1 MFFVESVNGK
11 APTAQIALL
20 RMRLFSDNAHRLRQL
35 SWFDQRVV
43 QIAPERPFFAPFRG
57 FSQRN
62 PQLFPQ
68 ILCKQWIAFPQ
79 DVRLSAGKVHDCR
92 RFAVKPSR
100 VQSRIHA
107 LLQGAWDLIN

>member
-1 MFFVESVNGK
+1 MFFVESENGE
-11 APTAQIALL
+11 APSAQNALL
-20 RMRLFSDNAHRLRQL
+20 RMRLFSDNARTLSQL
-35 SWFDQRVV
+35 SRSDQRVV

-79 DVRLSAGKVHDCR
+79 DVRRSTGKVHDRR
-92 RFAVKPSR
+92 RFAVKTSR

-107 LLQGAWDLIN
+107 LLQRAWDVIN